1 MRNVAL
7 LSDEACRELSVST
20 HIFSRRKNIIA
31 KIVSKILTIL
41 ASYGV
46 HPPQGTEFLTRGASA
61 NNRLDI
67 QRRYATLKLPAIAL
81 NLPSNCH
88 KQNKII
94 AEAELPLCALFTT
107 KTLKNATVKTLTQK
121 TLTKNWCSS

>member
-1 MRNVAL
+1 M
-7 LSDEACRELSVST
+7 
-20 HIFSRRKNIIA
+20 
-31 KIVSKILTIL
+31 KILTIL

-46 HPPQGTEFLTRGASA
+46 HPSPQGTEFLTRDASA

-67 QRRYATLKLPAIAL
+67 QRRYATLKLLAIAL
-81 NLPSNCH
+81 HLPSNCH

-107 KTLKNATVKTLTQK
+107 KTLAREQQLRHKLQK
-121 TLTKNWCSS
+121 LSQRISAAAKVN